1 MRSDSSRTA
10 RWSSPGGRD
19 SSPGPLPPR
28 LRRAVTRQLFIP
40 PSRGIGSGVPFPSR
54 TRFQPETWYGKET
67 TYTPDASCIV
77 QGCEVVAEEE
87 SPCEG
92 PGCGAMIAFEVIGS
106 ELKLTVLHSLLSGP
120 KRFNELRVATGMCQ
134 SSLAKRLKELEEVG
148 IAVRKDHLDR
158 PVAVE
163 YRLSPKG
170 AALLQ
175 PARHPPRCATRPAL
189 HCRPRDATP

>member
-1 MRSDSSRTA
+1 M
-10 RWSSPGGRD
+10 
-19 SSPGPLPPR
+19 
-28 LRRAVTRQLFIP
+28 
-40 PSRGIGSGVPFPSR
+40 
-54 TRFQPETWYGKET
+54 
-67 TYTPDASCIV
+67 
-77 QGCEVVAEEE
+77 AEEE

-134 SSLAKRLKELEEVG
+134 SSLAKTLKELEEVG
-148 IAVRKDHLDR
+148 IAERKVHLDR

-170 AALLQ
+170 QDLFEAIRDLEEW
-175 PARHPPRCATRPAL
+175 ATRWVMAAGS
-189 HCRPRDATP
+189 REVTQ

>member
-10 RWSSPGGRD
+10 RWSSRGGRD
-19 SSPGPLPPR
+19 SSPGPTAAR

-77 QGCEVVAEEE
+77 QGCEVMAEEE

-106 ELKLTVLHSLLSGP
+106 ELKLTVLASLRSGP
-120 KRFNELRVATGMCQ
+120 KPLNRRRLPTGVCPAF
-134 SSLAKRLKELEEVG
+134 LPTHLE
-148 IAVRKDHLDR
+148 
-158 PVAVE
+158 
-163 YRLSPKG
+163 
-170 AALLQ
+170 Q
-175 PARHPPRCATRPAL
+175 
-189 HCRPRDATP
+189 

>member
-19 SSPGPLPPR
+19 SSPGPTGTR
-28 LRRAVTRQLFIP
+28 GRGAGERQLFLP
-40 PSRGIGSGVPFPSR
+40 RRRGITTGVPFPSR

-67 TYTPDASCIV
+67 TYTPDASCIL
-77 QGCEVVAEEE
+77 QGCEVMAEEE

-134 SSLAKRLKELEEVG
+134 SSLAKTLKELEEVG
-148 IAVRKDHLDR
+148 IAERKVDLDR
-158 PVAVE
+158 PVAVGC
-163 YRLSPKG
+163 RLSPEG
-170 AALLQ
+170 AGLFEAVRDLEEW
-175 PARHPPRCATRPAL
+175 ATR
-189 HCRPRDATP
+189 